1 MKVFGMVW
9 ECSISRRGWNAYI
22 LLENYKKGNTWKTY
36 EQMGGW

>member
-22 LLENYKKGNTWKTY
+22 LLENY
-36 EQMGGW
+36 